1 MIVCQMKS
9 IMLHSFTFMHSDA
22 TVQSYKQDL
31 IKTEPVILALLGP
44 LPELL
49 SYGSKHKLEILIPS
63 NQ

>member
-1 MIVCQMKS
+1 MKS

-22 TVQSYKQDL
+22 IVQSYKQDVHF

-49 SYGSKHKLEILIPS
+49 SYGNKHKLEILIPS
-63 NQ
+63 DQ